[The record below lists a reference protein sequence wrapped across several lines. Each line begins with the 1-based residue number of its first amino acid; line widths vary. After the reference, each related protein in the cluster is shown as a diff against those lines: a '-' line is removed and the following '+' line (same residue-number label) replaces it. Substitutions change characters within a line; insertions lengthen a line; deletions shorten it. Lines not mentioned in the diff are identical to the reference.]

1 MPTGTPMPAPIAAAW
16 DDEEDDSVEVGVVE
30 LVEGGAV
37 AGVLLMVVDTKL
49 EADPWLED
57 VVALEADACAL
68 RYESGT
74 NGLPKAKPVMLALQQ
89 SPMLWVVSC
98 IIPQQKEK
106 EAVPRFPQG

>member
-1 MPTGTPMPAPIAAAW
+1 MPTGTPRPAPIAAAW

-37 AGVLLMVVDTKL
+37 AGVLLMVVDT
-49 EADPWLED
+49 ELED
-57 VVALEADACAL
+57 VVALEADVCAL

-89 SPMLWVVSC
+89 SPMLWVKSC
-98 IIPQQKEK
+98 IIPQQKER